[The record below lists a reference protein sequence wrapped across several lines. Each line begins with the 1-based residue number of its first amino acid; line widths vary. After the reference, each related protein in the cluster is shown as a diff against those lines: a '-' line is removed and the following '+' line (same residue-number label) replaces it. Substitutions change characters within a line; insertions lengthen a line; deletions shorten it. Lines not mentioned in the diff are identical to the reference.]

1 MRFSL
6 YFFFSGFSS
15 LFFTFQFLPLCVLF
29 ECLHSIWWLINTAW
43 IVGILCISFI
53 FGTTS
58 QHILH
63 SEKSLLPF
71 RVRISIRDNWIFVH
85 YLRCVTFLPSIFLVM
100 VNQMWHNCLRY
111 STLFVDKKILPT
123 FGVSTYDNR
132 INFVRRQRLRTD
144 KTRDSDSRT
153 SITLHRIANRKWFGF
168 LHPHE
173 TATNTPKSNYVAQNR
188 FGSNRVIRRGVKLIL
203 NRCR

>member
-6 YFFFSGFSS
+6 YFFFLVFLLYSFSS
-15 LFFTFQFLPLCVLF
+15 FFSFTMLPLCVLF
-29 ECLHSIWWLINTAW
+29 KCLSFDLLAYQHCVNCELL
-43 IVGILCISFI
+43 VYVISFI

-58 QHILH
+58 QHVLH

-111 STLFVDKKILPT
+111 STLSVDEKISLRLACPRMT
-123 FGVSTYDNR
+123 TELISTDDDDAL
-132 INFVRRQRLRTD
+132 I
-144 KTRDSDSRT
+144 KRDSDSHFNHT
-153 SITLHRIANRKWFGF
+153 SQNCKSKMKWFF
-168 LHPHE
+168 SLRQHE
-173 TATNTPKSNYVAQNR
+173 KAKNTHRNQ
-188 FGSNRVIRRGVKLIL
+188 IM
-203 NRCR
+203 